1 MKKGGSVLLVTIT
14 LIFVAFTAGLML
26 GRYNR
31 NDSVSIEILSSS
43 TAAPAQPA
51 YSAQAPASS
60 GKLNIN
66 TASLQDLQTL
76 PGIGA
81 TLAQRIVDYRTVHG
95 DFASLSDLANV
106 EGIGTIKLLRI
117 MEMITVED

>member
-31 NDSVSIEILSSS
+31 NDSVSIEILPSSS
-43 TAAPAQPA
+43 AAPAQPA
-51 YSAQAPASS
+51 SSAQVPASS

-66 TASLQDLQTL
+66 TASLQELQTL
-76 PGIGA
+76 PGIGD
-81 TLAQRIVDYRTVHG
+81 TLAQRIIEYRTVHG